1 MFKKELKV
9 KGSTL
14 EYTGSDNIV
23 ERINSTQT
31 LQDDVEVLVSIMM
44 LLTHDL
50 LLYIIHIIYCRCA
63 EPFEPIYQLVKTPVA
78 FITGEHCHFV
88 NLLKHELLLL
98 IM

>member
-1 MFKKELKV
+1 MSFVAALRDSKGEYILNGNFVVSMFKKELKV

-44 LLTHDL
+44 LL
-50 LLYIIHIIYCRCA
+50 
-63 EPFEPIYQLVKTPVA
+63 
-78 FITGEHCHFV
+78 
-88 NLLKHELLLL
+88 LK
-98 IM
+98 